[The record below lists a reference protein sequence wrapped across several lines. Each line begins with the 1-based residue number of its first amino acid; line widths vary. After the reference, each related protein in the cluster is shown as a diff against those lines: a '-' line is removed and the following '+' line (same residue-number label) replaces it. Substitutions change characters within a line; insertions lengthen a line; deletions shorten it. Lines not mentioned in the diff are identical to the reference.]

1 MKVLQSGKF
10 IRIHFV
16 LLVMLLVG
24 TGWLFRPA
32 RTVNAQLTDHSFL
45 VPETWVHD
53 FSREQGW
60 APEYPRTLAD
70 VNADKAQ
77 DVVGFGI
84 DGVWL
89 STSTGTSFNNPVF
102 ALNDFGFTSG
112 WRTNLHVRTTG
123 DVSGDEKDDII
134 GFGNAGVYRSLSN
147 GNTFD
152 PVAFVVHDFGYNQ
165 GWRNDRHVRMLAD
178 VNGDGR
184 KDIVGFG
191 NQGVWVSMSM
201 STAGDFSE
209 PFFAVGDFGY
219 DQGWRNEKHIRT
231 TADVNGDTKQDLV
244 GFGDHGVWVAFS
256 KGWGFDAPQLL
267 LGEFALHAGG
277 WQVSKHPRVM
287 ADVNNDKK
295 DDIVGFGWAGVWIS
309 YSNGTGFEQPK
320 FAVGDFGYN
329 QGWRVGKDP
338 VFEND
343 GHAHT
348 GCKDA
353 GCANGVNPRFVVDLN
368 GDGYRDIVGFGNDS
382 IYRALGGPNGFGA
395 NRGMLRALVT
405 YQGFP
410 WHAYEDVVQS
420 FYPRMAADVN
430 GDGMTDLV
438 AFDHDD
444 VKVVVSSDQPP
455 PSGPKAPTNA
465 KVTAATPTS
474 LSIKWDDNSDDER
487 TFFIHYDENPSTG
500 NTQSLVRP
508 ENSTTALLSS
518 LTPETKY
525 CFRVYAENIFG
536 VSAPS
541 NFACGTTEAE
551 PQPTPTP
558 TPSPSGI
565 KEVHVFNCNLDTRPV
580 WVWTFDNTLGVW
592 TNHGKVDPISKEG
605 SCDTTNV
612 TPFTVPLT
620 QGHWHFYVAVDPSL
634 LGCSGNNPADV
645 FCQRST
651 YPNAWFGDPNGPVLI
666 NTVN

>member
-24 TGWLFRPA
+24 AGWLFRPG

-45 VPETWVHD
+45 VPESWVHD
-53 FSREQGW
+53 FGREQGW

-70 VNADKAQ
+70 VNADKKQ

-102 ALNDFGFTSG
+102 ALKDFGFTTG
-112 WRTNLHVRTTG
+112 WRTNLHVRTMG
-123 DVSGDEKDDII
+123 DVSGDQMDDIV

-147 GNTFD
+147 GNGFD
-152 PVAFVVHDFGYNQ
+152 PPRLVVSDFGYDQ
-165 GWRNDRHVRMLAD
+165 GWRNDKHVRLLAD

-191 NQGVWVSMSM
+191 THGVWVSMSI

-209 PFFAVGDFGY
+209 PMFAVADFGY
-219 DQGWRNEKHIRT
+219 NQGWRNDKHVRT

-244 GFGDHGVWVAFS
+244 GFGRDGVWVSFS
-256 KGWGFDAPQLL
+256 TGNGFQAPQFLL
-267 LGEFALHAGG
+267 AEFAINAGG

-287 ADVNNDKK
+287 ADVNNDQK
-295 DDIVGFGWAGVWIS
+295 DDIVGFGYAGVWIS
-309 YSNGTGFEQPK
+309 YSNGTGFKAPVY
-320 FAVGDFGYN
+320 AVADFGYN
-329 QGWRVGKDP
+329 QGWRVGRDP

-348 GCKDA
+348 DCGDSPC
-353 GCANGVNPRFVVDLN
+353 GNGTNPRFVVDLN
-368 GDGYRDIVGFGNDS
+368 GDGYRDIVGFGHES

-395 NRGMLRALVT
+395 TRGMLRALVT
-405 YQGFP
+405 AQGHP
-410 WHAYEDVVQS
+410 WNGYEDVVDS
-420 FYPRMAADVN
+420 FFPRTAADVN

-438 AFDHDD
+438 AFDRED

-455 PSGPKAPTNA
+455 PEAPKAPRNA

-474 LSIKWDDNSDDER
+474 LTLEWDDNSDDER
-487 TFFIHYDENPSTG
+487 RFMIFYDENPSTG
-500 NTQSLVRP
+500 NTQLTTRP
-508 ENSTTALLSS
+508 ENSTSAVIGG

-525 CFRVYAENIFG
+525 CFHVHAENIFG
-536 VSAPS
+536 ISAGS
-541 NFACGTTEAE
+541 WACGQTEAE
-551 PQPTPTP
+551 PEPTPTP
-558 TPSPSGI
+558 TPTPTGI
-565 KEVHVFNCNLDTRPV
+565 KEIQVFNCNLDGHAV
-580 WVWTFDNTLGVW
+580 HIWTFDLTLGAW
-592 TNHGKVDPISKEG
+592 TNHGKLDAISKEG
-605 SCDTTNV
+605 SCSTIGV
-612 TPFTVPLT
+612 TPFTVPLQ
-620 QGHWHFYVAVDPSL
+620 QGHFFRYVAVDPQL
-634 LGCSGNNPADV
+634 LGCSGNDPNDV

-651 YPNAWFGDPNGPVLI
+651 FANAFLGDPNGPPLI
-666 NTVN
+666 NVVN